1 MSAKPKKVLQ
11 HLLPFMQR
19 KLVPICKNRVGP
31 KAKQNLK
38 MFIYGE
44 FEKDKLMRKKKFL
57 KRHKHKNVDFTI

>member
-11 HLLPFMQR
+11 HLLAFMQR

-31 KAKQNLK
+31 KPKQNLK

>member
-11 HLLPFMQR
+11 HLLAFMQR
-19 KLVPICKNRVGP
+19 KLVPISRVGP
-31 KAKQNLK
+31 KPKQNLK